1 MGDKLA
7 NKKKQAK
14 KAAKPAPKA
23 PVTVAE
29 IKPATPRK

>member
-14 KAAKPAPKA
+14 SNSKPAAKAPTS
-23 PVTVAE
+23 VSE